1 MKNFFKSLSYLKPYR
16 KRLALSITF
25 VIMIAGLYGGG
36 LAMLLPGI
44 KILISPEGFHGWAWN
59 SIVSEKLDAKVSER
73 KMTIK
78 LKKGLGYN
86 PDSEFKAVDLLA
98 IRSGS
103 PLNKVLKETTDEMI
117 VGIYQKDTDKL
128 AELSLGSVAKYI
140 ATSERR
146 DLKLKLY
153 NREKNTFRNVQIEA
167 NNPGLSMGLLQHIV
181 EKIPEPKQ
189 YSGRFDLLVWLLI
202 IAGILTILRNVLR
215 FFQEYLVQTAIYLG
229 LCDLRR
235 DCYNVALRLPVEYYA
250 EKGTTDTM
258 SRFITDVDQL
268 AKSQITLFGK
278 TMVEPA
284 KAIAT
289 LVVAIWLSPTLTF
302 WAMVGGPFIYLLIR
316 KLGKRMKRAS
326 KRELESRSDMLGILE
341 ETLTGIRVV
350 KAYTMESAERKK
362 FYRTNRVLYAQQRK
376 MSAISSAISPSI
388 EALGMIA
395 GGFAAAGAAKL
406 MFTGQMDDGTFI
418 AWMASLAAMYDPA
431 RKLSKVATTFHR
443 GEAAAQRVFE
453 LRELEQE
460 KRIPGAKMLPLHEKS
475 VEIKNVTYQYP
486 NAKDN
491 AVDGVTLNIKHGQSI
506 AIVGPN
512 GCGKTTLL
520 SLIPRLLVPKT
531 GEICIDGIDTASHSL
546 RSLRGQIGVV
556 TQETVIFNATIAENI
571 AYGLRNPSRE
581 DIIEAAKKAHVDEF
595 VSSLP
600 EGYDTMVGQRGST
613 LSGGQRQRIAIARAI
628 LRNPSILIFDE
639 ALSQIDP
646 HSEKLITDA
655 MGDFIKGR
663 TTFMIAHRFQ
673 TILESD
679 IIVVMDKGKIDA
691 QGTHAELLE
700 SCELYQ
706 HLYNTQFNNS

>member
-1 MKNFFKSLSYLKPYR
+1 MKNFFKSLRYLKPYR
-16 KRLALSITF
+16 KRLAASITL
-25 VIMIAGLYGGG
+25 VILIAGLYGGG

-59 SIVSEKLDAKVSER
+59 SIVAEKLDSNVSER
-73 KMTIK
+73 KMTIR
-78 LKKGLGYN
+78 LKKQLGYD
-86 PDSEFKAVDLLA
+86 PDSEYKALDLLA
-98 IRSGS
+98 IHSSS
-103 PLNKVLKETTDEMI
+103 PLKRVLKKTTDEMI
-117 VGIYQKDTDKL
+117 VGIFDANSSKL
-128 AELSLGSVAKYI
+128 AKLPMHSVAKYI
-140 ATSERR
+140 AVTDSKT
-146 DLKLKLY
+146 LKLKLY
-153 NREKNTFRNVQIEA
+153 NREKNSFRDVEVNLA
-167 NNPGLSMGLLQHIV
+167 NAGFTNKILKHIAK
-181 EKIPEPKQ
+181 EIPEPKQ
-189 YSGRFDLLVWLLI
+189 YSDRFSLLTWLLI
-202 IAGILTILRNVLR
+202 IAGILTILRNVFR

-350 KAYTMESAERKK
+350 KAYTMEAAERKK
-362 FYRTNRVLYAQQRK
+362 FFRTNRGLYAQQRK

-388 EALGMIA
+388 EAMGMIA
-395 GGFAAAGAAKL
+395 GGFAAAGAARL
-406 MFTGQMDDGTFI
+406 MFNGQMDDGTFI

-453 LRELEQE
+453 LKELEQE
-460 KRIPGAKMLPLHEKS
+460 KRIPGAKMLPHHEQS
-475 VEIKNVTYQYP
+475 VELKNVTYQYP

-491 AVDGVTLNIKHGQSI
+491 AVDGVSLNIKHGQSI

-531 GEICIDGIDTASHSL
+531 GEICIDGIDTSTHSL

-600 EGYDTMVGQRGST
+600 NGYDTMVGQRGST

-646 HSEKLITDA
+646 HSEKLITEA

-679 IIVVMDKGKIDA
+679 MIVVMDKGKVDA
-691 QGTHAELLE
+691 KGTHAELLE

-706 HLYNTQFNNS
+706 HLYNTQFNNN